1 MSSNRPGSAN
11 SAHPRHLSLSHRNR
25 SRRHRTRVITLV
37 LCAAPLLCATASQP
51 ASPATAPAMALAS
64 PVATPAAAPATTA
77 LQQLEW
83 LIDASARPPIST
95 AELDQHLTPQLLAAA
110 GGPAGFNQGLE
121 SAGRLSV
128 QQLLLDQPAHVEA
141 ITGSAN
147 GVFLADLR
155 TDASGL
161 ISGIGLP
168 PYVASPQTWQQLDT
182 RLRALA
188 PEVSFAA
195 MTIGPGGGCHIVHGV
210 NAGTARPLGSAF
222 KLYVLGALGQ
232 AVASHRA
239 SWDEQLAIHEQWKSL
254 PSGVLQNEPP
264 GTELTLRQYADYMIS
279 ISDNTA
285 ADHLIHFLG
294 RGAAQAQLFRFGMQD
309 PRRDIPFLT
318 TRELFALKSVRYP
331 ALAGSYLALPSRLR
345 AAALP
350 GLDRIPLSQL
360 HGWTQPELINQ
371 LEWFASP
378 ADICRAYAGLWRENE
393 QPGMGAIGDALAIN
407 DGGIGL
413 DRTTYP
419 LVWFKGGSEPGVLT
433 VNYLARTSTGRLL
446 VSSLMLG
453 SPGGAL
459 DEAAIVGEVLALARG
474 GIQLI
479 GLDRGGRP

>member
-11 SAHPRHLSLSHRNR
+11 SAHPRHLSLS
-25 SRRHRTRVITLV
+25 RRHRTWVITLV
-37 LCAAPLLCATASQP
+37 LCAAPLLCATPAAPAPAMPSQPTSP
-51 ASPATAPAMALAS
+51 ASPSAMVLAS
-64 PVATPAAAPATTA
+64 PAATPAAAPATTA

-95 AELDQHLTPQLLAAA
+95 AELDQHLTPQLLAAV
-110 GGPAGFNQGLE
+110 GGPVGFNQGLE
-121 SAGRLSV
+121 SVGRLSV

-161 ISGIGLP
+161 ISGLGLP

-232 AVASHRA
+232 AVASHHA
-239 SWDEQLAIHEQWKSL
+239 SWDEQLAIHQQWKSL

-294 RGAAQAQLFRFGMQD
+294 RGAVQAQLFRFGMQD
-309 PRRDIPFLT
+309 PRRDIP
-318 TRELFALKSVRYP
+318 
-331 ALAGSYLALPSRLR
+331 LPHH
-345 AAALP
+345 P
-350 GLDRIPLSQL
+350 
-360 HGWTQPELINQ
+360 
-371 LEWFASP
+371 
-378 ADICRAYAGLWRENE
+378 
-393 QPGMGAIGDALAIN
+393 
-407 DGGIGL
+407 
-413 DRTTYP
+413 
-419 LVWFKGGSEPGVLT
+419 
-433 VNYLARTSTGRLL
+433 
-446 VSSLMLG
+446 
-453 SPGGAL
+453 
-459 DEAAIVGEVLALARG
+459 
-474 GIQLI
+474 
-479 GLDRGGRP
+479 